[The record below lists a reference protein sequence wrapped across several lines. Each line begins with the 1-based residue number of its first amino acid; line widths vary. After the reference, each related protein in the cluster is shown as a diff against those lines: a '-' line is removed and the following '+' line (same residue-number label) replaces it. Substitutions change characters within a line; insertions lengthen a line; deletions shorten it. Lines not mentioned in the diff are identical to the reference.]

1 MTRQKFI
8 YEVTVYNGVLT
19 ASINLTLKRPAQPN
33 LYTENTVKWKK
44 ETDYTLK
51 SCEKYIFQLPTN
63 YIWRKNIFKIMKI
76 LGS

>member
-33 LYTENTVKWKK
+33 LYTENTVKWKNYK
-44 ETDYTLK
+44 MDYTLK
-51 SCEKYIFQLPTN
+51 SYILHMAKKYI
-63 YIWRKNIFKIMKI
+63 
-76 LGS
+76 